1 MVGGGGF
8 SERSHLLIERSDG
21 QQQHQQQQQQQKD
34 RDEHEQD
41 RHLTLFDLV
50 CVGVGATVGSGV
62 FVLIGLIARTSA
74 GPAVFVS
81 WAIAGVAAAISG
93 LCYAELGMLM

>member
-41 RHLTLFDLV
+41 RHLTLFD
-50 CVGVGATVGSGV
+50 GSGV